1 MRFGTGLRKSVMKK
15 CKVNDAGS
23 EKDGFMLIEDY
34 KVEVTTPACD
44 LESPIYMANVTL
56 PVDISEA
63 LPYVNAKVDK
73 AEYLPSVPAM
83 VFRLDGRKYALR
95 AREIAISNV
104 SDKPEGAKLARG
116 IVDKINA
123 IWEDRDS
130 IEPSYGSWSKPKVLD
145 ILRLLPQTNCKDCGV
160 PTCMAF
166 ATKLSEDKA
175 SLEECPRMGEG
186 ESAEKLASLREL
198 GL

>member
-1 MRFGTGLRKSVMKK
+1 
-15 CKVNDAGS
+15 
-23 EKDGFMLIEDY
+23 MLIEDY

-56 PVDISEA
+56 AADISEA
-63 LPYVNAKVDK
+63 LPYVNAKVEK
-73 AEYLPSVPAM
+73 SEFLPSVPAL

-95 AREIAISNV
+95 AHEIAISNV
-104 SDKPEGAKLARG
+104 TDKPEGAKLASG
-116 IVDKINA
+116 IVGKINS
-123 IWEDRDS
+123 IWEDRS
-130 IEPSYGSWSKPKVLD
+130 NIEPSYESWVKPKVLD

-175 SLEECPRMGEG
+175 SVGECPPMADDDC
-186 ESAEKLASLREL
+186 AEKLATLRKL